1 MTKRKKAVICVISV
15 LFIFGVVTGIYALC
29 VNSYIK
35 NREKDKIFTV
45 DSESGGYDC
54 IIILGCGVKDDG
66 RPSDMLY
73 DRIITGV
80 ELYKKGIAPRILM
93 SGDHGRT
100 DYDEVG
106 TMKKYAVDMGVPEDA
121 VFCDHAGFST
131 YESMVRANKVFGIEN
146 AVVVTQSYHLYR
158 ALFDAESFGIDAY
171 GVSAD
176 VRRYLGQTNR
186 NIREIIARNKDFLFC
201 VFKPDP
207 KYLGEKIDITG
218 SGSVTNG

>member
-45 DSESGGYDC
+45 DSVSGGYDC

-131 YESMVRANKVFGIEN
+131 YESMVRATKVFGIEN
-146 AVVVTQSYHLYR
+146 AVVVTQRYHLYR

-176 VRRYLGQTNR
+176 VRRYLGQNNR

>member
-45 DSESGGYDC
+45 DSVSGGYDC

-146 AVVVTQSYHLYR
+146 AVVVTQRYHLYR

-176 VRRYLGQTNR
+176 VRRYLGQNNR

>member
-45 DSESGGYDC
+45 DSVSSGYDC

>member
-15 LFIFGVVTGIYALC
+15 FFIFGVVTGIYALC

-45 DSESGGYDC
+45 DSVSGGYDC

>member
-45 DSESGGYDC
+45 DSVSGGYDC

>member
-1 MTKRKKAVICVISV
+1 MSKRRKTVICVISV
-15 LFIFGVVTGIYALC
+15 LLILCVVTGVYALC

-35 NREKDKIFTV
+35 SAGKSRIYTV
-45 DSESGGYDC
+45 DSIGGEYDC

-131 YESMVRANKVFGIEN
+131 YESMVRANKVFDIEN

-158 ALFDAESFGIDAY
+158 ALYDAKSFGIDAY

-176 VRRYLGQTNR
+176 VRHYLGQTNR

-207 KYLGEKIDITG
+207 KYLGDKIDITG

>member
-45 DSESGGYDC
+45 DSVSGGYDC

-131 YESMVRANKVFGIEN
+131 YESMVRATKVFGIEN
-146 AVVVTQSYHLYR
+146 AVVVTQRYHLYR

>member
-1 MTKRKKAVICVISV
+1 MTKRKKAVVCVISV

-45 DSESGGYDC
+45 DSVSGGYDC

-218 SGSVTNG
+218 SGSVTDG

>member
-45 DSESGGYDC
+45 DSVSGGYDC
-54 IIILGCGVKDDG
+54 IIILGCGIKDDG

-158 ALFDAESFGIDAY
+158 ALYDAESFGIDAY

>member
-1 MTKRKKAVICVISV
+1 
-15 LFIFGVVTGIYALC
+15 
-29 VNSYIK
+29 
-35 NREKDKIFTV
+35 
-45 DSESGGYDC
+45 
-54 IIILGCGVKDDG
+54 
-66 RPSDMLY
+66 
-73 DRIITGV
+73 
-80 ELYKKGIAPRILM
+80 
-93 SGDHGRT
+93 
-100 DYDEVG
+100 
-106 TMKKYAVDMGVPEDA
+106 MKKYAVDMGVPEDA

>member
-15 LFIFGVVTGIYALC
+15 LLIFGVVTGIYVLC

-45 DSESGGYDC
+45 DSVSGGYDC